1 MEKGIHEGV
10 KTHGVIIGKFMPPH
24 RGHQYLIDFG
34 AAYADKLTVMVC
46 SIAREPISGDLRFE
60 WVRDFFP
67 NVRVL
72 HHDAEIPQEPHEHP
86 DFWTIWRDAIWKH
99 AGKPIDYVFASEDY
113 GWKLAEVLEAEY
125 VPVDHARS
133 LVPISATQIREAPLA
148 NWEFLL
154 PTARPHYVKRV
165 AIVGPESAGKS
176 TLTRQLAEHY
186 QTVCVEEYAR
196 GLLDFNKGWC
206 EPHHIPRIAKGHWAS
221 ESALARQ
228 ANRILFTDTDLLTTT
243 VWSRMLYN
251 DCPEWILQQ
260 ADAQRFDFTLLLDCD
275 LDWENDGQRYMPDHA
290 ERQSFFETM
299 KAELERLNRP
309 YAVIQGRGPARLQ
322 EAIRQVDHQVL
333 LPLQNFPASSTS
345 AVTP

>member
-1 MEKGIHEGV
+1 V

-24 RGHQYLIDFG
+24 LGHQYLIDFG
-34 AAYADKLTVMVC
+34 AAYVDELTVLVC
-46 SIAREPISGDLRFE
+46 SIAREPIPGDLRFE

-86 DFWTIWRDAIWKH
+86 EFWAIWREAIRKY
-99 AGKPIDYVFASEDY
+99 AGESIDYLFASEDY
-113 GWKLAEVLEAEY
+113 GWKLAEVLGAEY
-125 VPVDHARS
+125 VPVDHART
-133 LVPISATQIREAPLA
+133 LVPISATRIRENPLA

-154 PTARPHYVKRV
+154 PTARSHYVKRV

-176 TLTRQLAEHY
+176 TLARQLAARY

-206 EPHHIPRIAKGHWAS
+206 EPHHIPQIARGHRAS
-221 ESALARQ
+221 EVALARQ

-251 DCPEWILQQ
+251 DCPGWIRDQ

-275 LDWENDGQRYMPDHA
+275 LDWENDGQRYMPDHT
-290 ERQSFFETM
+290 ERRNFLEIMRS
-299 KAELERLNRP
+299 ELERLDRP
-309 YAVIQGRGPARLQ
+309 YALIQGRGAARLQ
-322 EAIRQVDHQVL
+322 EAVRQVDQRVPAPPEEFPTS
-333 LPLQNFPASSTS
+333 LPAIIAP
-345 AVTP
+345 